1 MFTDRLDI
9 TLRVMIFVLY
19 FGIFILAF
27 YAPSLQHFAGYPA
40 GESIYAM
47 FSPIC
52 HQYPTRSFW
61 VFDRPW
67 ALCARCSSAYLGIAI
82 AALFLRLRFSFI
94 KRAAIG
100 TLVIVIVAIDP
111 ILQLFGFYESTNYIR
126 LATGLVGGLG
136 AFLLL
141 YPIPLKRKES
151 NQ

>member
-1 MFTDRLDI
+1 M
-9 TLRVMIFVLY
+9 VFVLY
-19 FGIFILAF
+19 FGIFFLAF
-27 YAPSLQHFAGYPA
+27 YAPTVQHFAGYPA

-61 VFDRPW
+61 IFNRPW
-67 ALCARCSSAYLGIAI
+67 ALCARCSSAYLGIALT
-82 AALFLRLRFSFI
+82 ALFLRLRLGFL

-100 TLVIVIVAIDP
+100 ALIIVIVAIDP
-111 ILQLFGFYESTNYIR
+111 IFQLLGFYESTNYIR
-126 LATGLVGGLG
+126 LTTGLVGGLG

-141 YPIPLKRKES
+141 YPIPLKHKEK